1 MKRLLKYLKKYRKE
15 SILAPLFKLLE
26 ALMDLMVPL
35 IVAYVI
41 DEAAYSFKEAVNN
54 AFIMLIVLAILGMAF
69 SFTAQYF
76 ASKASVGFASDIRQT
91 LFDHIQKFSYA
102 QLDRIG
108 SDTLI
113 GRMTSDI
120 NQIQTG
126 LNLALRLLLRSPFI
140 VFGSMIMAFTIDVS
154 SALIFV
160 VAIPILSII
169 VFIIMLKSIP
179 MFEKVQKRL
188 DNLLSKTKE
197 NLTGVRVI
205 RAFRKEDEEIRQFNE
220 ENSLLTALNIKVGR
234 LSVLLN
240 PITYVLINIATV
252 ILIKQG
258 ALRVDSGFIM
268 QGDLVALYNYMAQII
283 VELIKLASLT
293 ITINRSLACANRV
306 ADVLDIEAEMVYG
319 NKDVEKNSEY
329 VIEFNDVSFA
339 YTDQSMEAISN
350 ISFKVRR
357 NETVGIIGGTGSGK
371 STIVNLI
378 PRLYDVSSGS
388 VNVYGKDV
396 KDYSKE
402 SLLSKIGLVP
412 QKAVLLAGSI
422 RDNLKLGNENASD
435 EDLYEALKIA
445 QAKEI
450 VDGKENGLDY
460 LVEQGGTNFSGG
472 QRQRLTIARALVKK
486 PEILILDDSSSAL
499 DFVTDYKLRRAIRNL
514 DMTIIIVSQRT
525 SSVRNADTILVM
537 DDGKLVGMGTHDELL
552 NNNEVYKEIYDS
564 QISEDKGERK

>member
-41 DEAAYSFKEAVNN
+41 DEANYNFKQTVNN

-69 SFTAQYF
+69 SFTAQFF
-76 ASKASVGFASDIRQT
+76 ASKASVGFASDIRQA

-154 SALIFV
+154 SALIFA

-252 ILIKQG
+252 ILIKHG

-293 ITINRSLACANRV
+293 ITINRSLACADRV

-319 NKDVEKNSEY
+319 NGDVEKDSEY
-329 VIEFNDVSFA
+329 VVEFNDVSFA

-357 NETVGIIGGTGSGK
+357 NETIGIIGGTGSGK
-371 STIVNLI
+371 STIINLI
-378 PRLYDVSSGS
+378 PRLYDASSGS

-396 KDYSKE
+396 KEYSKE
-402 SLLSKIGLVP
+402 NLLSKIGLVP
-412 QKAVLLAGSI
+412 QKAVLFVGSI

-435 EDLYEALKIA
+435 EELYEALEIA
-445 QAKEI
+445 QAKEL

-499 DFVTDYKLRRAIRNL
+499 DFVTDYKLRKAIRNL

-564 QISEDKGERK
+564 QVSEDKGERK